1 MASLRTVSTGSACSA
16 MRGGKHDIGWTRPC
30 RSTTSARCSALSR
43 TDGSGSVHS
52 STTNDQ
58 YRCATP
64 FAKLL
69 SCSPLIVWKLS
80 PFFPAASLASA
91 RLASAC
97 LRRFARDNAPP
108 APAMAAAVARE
119 PPPAAPACAL
129 ASSDIWISVRISSS
143 RRYSSR
149 FRSACSFRLRS
160 ADDPSAA
167 RMIPSMEPLPKPPL
181 GQSMS
186 CGRATKRNPHAC
198 SAPRLRSN
206 SVGLARCRKHR
217 NSRSRFPGD
226 TASSRDASSVSAPNR
241 ARCPSTKSAR
251 ETCAR
256 SLAES
261 SSRSDTSSRSLTN
274 RRQICSAP
282 DATRASP
289 PAAVSATEQMHR
301 LA

>member
-30 RSTTSARCSALSR
+30 RSTTSARCGALSR

-64 FAKLL
+64 LARLL

-91 RLASAC
+91 RFASAC

-108 APAMAAAVARE
+108 APATAAA
-119 PPPAAPACAL
+119 APSRAL

-160 ADDPSAA
+160 AEDPSAA

-186 CGRATKRNPHAC
+186 CGLATKRNPHAC

-206 SVGLARCRKHR
+206 SETPARCRKRR
-217 NSRSRFPGD
+217 NSLSRFPGD

-261 SSRSDTSSRSLTN
+261 SVRSETSSSSFTN

-282 DATRASP
+282 DATSP
-289 PAAVSATEQMHR
+289 AAAVSATEQMHR